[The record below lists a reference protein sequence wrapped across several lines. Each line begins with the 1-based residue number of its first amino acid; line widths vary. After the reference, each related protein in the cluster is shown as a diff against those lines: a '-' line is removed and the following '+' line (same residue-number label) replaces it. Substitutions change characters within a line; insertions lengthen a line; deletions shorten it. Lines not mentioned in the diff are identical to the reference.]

1 MSLVN
6 IHNEW
11 DPLEE
16 IIVGVPDNARVPIGE
31 KGLFAIEY
39 NEHHKKIEEIPSGP
53 YEPKIIEETR
63 EDIAELVEVLENQ
76 GVIVRRPHIMDH
88 SKMFSSPHWES
99 DGEYNYCPRDI
110 ILTIGQTIIETPMPL
125 RSRFFETLGY
135 KDILI
140 EYFKSGAK
148 WLSAPKPRLLDDTYN
163 DDPKADVKINNY
175 EPLFDA
181 ANVLRAGRD
190 ILYLVSCSG
199 NMMGYE
205 WLQRTLGD
213 EYRVHPLVGIY
224 EGTHID
230 TTITLLGPG
239 RVLLNPGRI
248 NKDNMPDVFKKW
260 DIIWC
265 PEMIDTG
272 YSWDYP
278 RASVWSGM
286 NFFMIKPDLAIVNES
301 QKPLMKLLEKHGIDV
316 IPLKLRNCRTLS
328 G

>member
-1 MSLVN
+1 MS
-6 IHNEW
+6 H
-11 DPLEE
+11 
-16 IIVGVPDNARVPIGE
+16 
-31 KGLFAIEY
+31 
-39 NEHHKKIEEIPSGP
+39 
-53 YEPKIIEETR
+53 
-63 EDIAELVEVLENQ
+63 
-76 GVIVRRPHIMDH
+76 
-88 SKMFSSPHWES
+88 
-99 DGEYNYCPRDI
+99 DI
-110 ILTIGQTIIETPMPL
+110 ILTIGQTIIETPTPL

-148 WLSAPKPRLLDDTYN
+148 WISAPKPRLLDDTYN
-163 DDPKADVKINNY
+163 DDPKAEVKINNY

-230 TTITLLGPG
+230 TTITLIGPG
-239 RVLLNPGRI
+239 RVLLNPARI
-248 NKDNMPDVFKKW
+248 NKDNMPDILKKW

-278 RASVWSGM
+278 RASIWSGM
-286 NFFMIKPDLAIVNES
+286 NFFMIKPDLAVINEA

-328 G
+328 GGFHCVTLDVRRRGSLEDYS